1 MRPPLKTPLPKNELK
16 NYRPVS
22 NLSFISKK
30 VVVNWL
36 QAHIQHNHL
45 SNPLKC
51 PYRKHY
57 STESALQKLHSD
69 IIISI
74 YKGEVTALTLLDLS
88 AVFDTITHATLT
100 NILSDCYGIS
110 GQAQIRF
117 SSYLQNRYQSVKIKD
132 TMSDKVTIS
141 CGVLSAPFN
150 AFKAKESLEKL
161 NASKTEFLIG
171 TKIKREKLLNNI
183 PCLIL
188 GQDTNP
194 SARKAR

>member
-1 MRPPLKTPLPKNELK
+1 M
-16 NYRPVS
+16 
-22 NLSFISKK
+22 SFISKK
-30 VVVNWL
+30 IVVNWL
-36 QAHIQHNHL
+36 QAHIKHNHL
-45 SNPLKC
+45 SNPLKS

-57 STESALQKLHSD
+57 STESALLKVHND

-132 TMSDKVTIS
+132 TMSYKVTIS
-141 CGVLSAPFN
+141 YGSIGLCAWTSAFYPIHYTTQRSV
-150 AFKAKESLEKL
+150 FKAKESLEKL
-161 NASKTEFLIG
+161 NASKTEFPIG
-171 TKIKREKLLNNI
+171 TKLKREKMLNNI

-194 SARKAR
+194 SARKGT

>member
-1 MRPPLKTPLPKNELK
+1 M
-16 NYRPVS
+16 
-22 NLSFISKK
+22 SFISKK
-30 VVVNWL
+30 IVVNWL
-36 QAHIQHNHL
+36 QAHIKHNDL
-45 SNPLKC
+45 SNPLKS

-57 STESALQKLHSD
+57 STQSALLRVHND

-88 AVFDTITHATLT
+88 TVFDTITHATLKK
-100 NILSDCYGIS
+100 ILSDCYIIS

-132 TMSDKVTIS
+132 TLSYKVTIS
-141 CGVLSAPFN
+141 YGSIGLGPVFFTLYTTPLSAPFSV
-150 AFKAKESLEKL
+150 FKAKESREKL
-161 NASKTEFLIG
+161 NASKTEFPIG
-171 TKIKREKLLNNI
+171 TKLKREKMLNNI

-194 SARKAR
+194 SARKGT